1 MAEEQQQRW
10 DTAPLQGTG
19 TMAGARDKKP
29 YFYSNHENCAGDP
42 LPRSY
47 GIFVSKAPRLH
58 PALPAFHRAS
68 GPEGTSCKIFPVQ
81 TRKRKEGQS
90 PTELCV
96 GGWRQGSRRLPRPTG
111 SLTLPHLR
119 PRKRTGEGHGA
130 KRTIAG
136 SAPARPGR
144 PSVSALPRA
153 LRRPGAA
160 ARMEEE
166 EEQEGGGGRG
176 AAGGRAA
183 SARFVR
189 CLYAVGFLVSHGAR
203 EREPAPFQAKG
214 CWLRGAS
221 PQLRLGSE
229 RQCLQRWWRVAA
241 GLFYPCKQPRCSIHR
256 SDFYPVNAM
265 E

>member
-1 MAEEQQQRW
+1 MAEEQQRGW

-29 YFYSNHENCAGDP
+29 YFYSNHENCAGAITT
-42 LPRSY
+42 LLRHVC
-47 GIFVSKAPRLH
+47 F
-58 PALPAFHRAS
+58 
-68 GPEGTSCKIFPVQ
+68 
-81 TRKRKEGQS
+81 QS
-90 PTELCV
+90 PSAPP
-96 GGWRQGSRRLPRPTG
+96 GSSRLPH
-111 SLTLPHLR
+111 SLR
-119 PRKRTGEGHGA
+119 PRRDELQNFSRPNTEEEGRAKSYRAVCGRVEAGIPTAPEADGEPHSSSSSPGKRTGEG
-130 KRTIAG
+130 G

-241 GLFYPCKQPRCSIHR
+241 GLFYPCKQPRSSIHR